1 MGIRHPGGLEDHIC
15 GGHVYM
21 NRPFQ
26 CATLVPAFLFL
37 SPLSC
42 MLWREPRETKE
53 REPGIEVV
61 QLSVN

>member
-1 MGIRHPGGLEDHIC
+1 M
-15 GGHVYM
+15 YM